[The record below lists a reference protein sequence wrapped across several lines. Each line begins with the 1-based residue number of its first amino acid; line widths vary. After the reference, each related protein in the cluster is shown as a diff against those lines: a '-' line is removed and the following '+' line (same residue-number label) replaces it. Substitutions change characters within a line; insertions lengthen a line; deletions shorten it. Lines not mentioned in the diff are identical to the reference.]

1 MVMEWD
7 ESFGKDALS
16 QNVSIACEHWEG
28 GVAPRMGKSLISAQT
43 MAKSVPVYSTRNNDG
58 ESRRFKAQ
66 RVVRL
71 CSVRFSSPI
80 LAQYMNATIST
91 TPKNSSTATVCRP
104 CVLTLR
110 TESLSGSGPFADQA

>member
-43 MAKSVPVYSTRNNDG
+43 MAKSVRVYSTRNNDG

-91 TPKNSSTATVCRP
+91 TPKSLPRGGSSRTKNSSTATVCRP
-104 CVLTLR
+104 CVLTL
-110 TESLSGSGPFADQA
+110 